1 MRNHEPTYRSV
12 SVGMVTVGIPA
23 DGGQIIAKVIGNN
36 VIAIDEQLNRA
47 TVTGP
52 DRAGRYAIGDF
63 VYFKTDKRNRHTAVA
78 ATTVAHHLDD

>member
-12 SVGMVTVGIPA
+12 SVGMVTIA
-23 DGGQIIAKVIGNN
+23 IQSDGGQIIAKVIGNN

-63 VYFKTDKRNRHTAVA
+63 VYFITDKRNRHTAV
-78 ATTVAHHLDD
+78 TVKTVAHHLGD